1 VPGDRTDT
9 SAFVDAAMIDTLVT
23 SNEQTQPV
31 GVLDALTVV
40 VVAAYPSL
48 RAGLATLLADEL
60 DMRVVER
67 SPAALLVDAVPA
79 GTDASVLVV
88 DRGGLEAGVASTLA
102 RTAAMDGLPILWI
115 GAGDVPSTTEEAG
128 GRLAPAADRAT
139 LIAAVRAVAAGLW
152 VVDPE
157 LPATAAAR
165 PIPSDGEDPLSPR
178 EHEVLALVAAGHPNK
193 TIARTLGISEHTVKF
208 HVSALLGKLNATSRT
223 EAVTLAT
230 RRGLLSL

>member
-1 VPGDRTDT
+1 
-9 SAFVDAAMIDTLVT
+9 MIDTLARSDEHT
-23 SNEQTQPV
+23 RPV

-48 RAGLATLLADEL
+48 RAGLAALLADEI

-67 SPAALLVDAVPA
+67 SPAALLTGDMPTGA
-79 GTDASVLVV
+79 DASVLVV
-88 DRGGLEAGVASTLA
+88 DRSGLEADLASILA

-115 GAGDVPSTTEEAG
+115 GAGDVPSTTEGAG

-139 LIAAVRAVAAGLW
+139 LVAAVRAVAAGLW
-152 VVDPE
+152 VVDPK

-165 PIPSDGEDPLSPR
+165 PVPSAGEDPLSPR

-208 HVSALLGKLNATSRT
+208 HVSALLSKLNATSRT